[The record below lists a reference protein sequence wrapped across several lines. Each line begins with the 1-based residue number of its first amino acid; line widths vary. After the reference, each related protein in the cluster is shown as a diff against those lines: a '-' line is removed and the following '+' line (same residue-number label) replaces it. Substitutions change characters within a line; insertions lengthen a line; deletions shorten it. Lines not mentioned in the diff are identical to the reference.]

1 MSGLVTALLSFA
13 VAFCMTLFALPRFAH
28 IATKLGLVDLPGR
41 RKIHQT
47 PRPLVGGLAMS
58 LGVSF
63 ACLLFVSL
71 NYLGGY
77 HGGSM
82 RGYYA
87 GSILLVVMGFFD
99 DFREVHH
106 RLKFAAQ
113 VIAALL
119 VVFLSRVSLT
129 SFGDLLHLGPIVFPH
144 HSIPMTV
151 IGMVGVI
158 NAINMIDGVDGLAG
172 GVSLVVF
179 GTFAALASLDSHR
192 ESMLVCLALCGALM
206 AFLKYNW
213 PPSSLF
219 MGDAGSLF
227 LGFSAAF
234 FSIVLT
240 QDEGSRVRPIAPLLV
255 LAVPIT
261 DTLTVMIKRV
271 IGGKSPFHADK
282 THLHHILLKF
292 GFSKQQTTS
301 IIVAMTAVF
310 SLLALSGTIFRV
322 PDYFLF
328 GIFLVYFFAY
338 FAFSFM
344 VKKILIRRKAQQRI
358 RTPSMP

>member
-1 MSGLVTALLSFA
+1 
-13 VAFCMTLFALPRFAH
+13 
-28 IATKLGLVDLPGR
+28 
-41 RKIHQT
+41 
-47 PRPLVGGLAMS
+47 
-58 LGVSF
+58 
-63 ACLLFVSL
+63 
-71 NYLGGY
+71 
-77 HGGSM
+77 
-82 RGYYA
+82 
-87 GSILLVVMGFFD
+87 
-99 DFREVHH
+99 
-106 RLKFAAQ
+106 
-113 VIAALL
+113 
-119 VVFLSRVSLT
+119 
-129 SFGDLLHLGPIVFPH
+129 
-144 HSIPMTV
+144 
-151 IGMVGVI
+151 
-158 NAINMIDGVDGLAG
+158 
-172 GVSLVVF
+172 
-179 GTFAALASLDSHR
+179 
-192 ESMLVCLALCGALM
+192 MLVCLALSGALI
-206 AFLKYNW
+206 AFLRYNW
-213 PPSSLF
+213 PPSTLF